1 MAGKEAK
8 GAIMKLF
15 FKVCLVSSMAL
26 GWSVALPAGR
36 IIDNGKALYSSS
48 RSWFP
53 LVGDVDGNVLHI
65 DPMSITKIDNDNWE
79 VNATSINKNNEYDPL
94 STFTYRVNCT
104 NLTIQIQGWRIGSA
118 FIENKNEFGM
128 KAANGSRRKIKPETT
143 DKYVYDFVCGINSSG
158 ERYYGL
164 ATARRSDNGLF
175 GYVLIKNNTVFIN
188 KSNKYIRKFS
198 AGIGH
203 DFFVDCN
210 KSNLLELSPN
220 NPPYFTEN
228 ASLDTTVGGVIVAKI
243 CRQSPSYLQ
252 FEETDFTV
260 PSFSSSQND
269 GPENSSGLTSGA
281 SIDDAKKKCAELGF
295 TRGTEK
301 FGNCVLKVSR

>member
-1 MAGKEAK
+1 VAGKEAK

-15 FKVCLVSSMAL
+15 FKVCLAASMAL

-36 IIDNGKALYSSS
+36 IGDNGTALYSSS

-53 LVGDVDGNVLHI
+53 LINDTSGNVFHI
-65 DPMSITKIDNDNWE
+65 DPMSITKIDPDNWE
-79 VNATSINKNNEYDPL
+79 INTTSINQKNEYDPYNTVTL
-94 STFTYRVNCT
+94 RINCL
-104 NLTIQIQGWRIGSA
+104 NLTIQTQGWRIGVA
-118 FIENKNEFGM
+118 FIENKTAIGL
-128 KAANGSRRKIKPETT
+128 KAANSTRRKVKSGTI
-143 DKYVYDFVCGINSSG
+143 DKFIYDFVCGVSDSG
-158 ERYYGL
+158 DIYYGL
-164 ATARRSDNGLF
+164 ATSKMLDNSSF
-175 GYVLIKNNTVFIN
+175 GYVLIKNNKFFIN
-188 KSNKYIRKFS
+188 KNNKHIRKFS

-210 KSNLLELSPN
+210 KSNLLEVTQSA
-220 NPPYFTEN
+220 PPYFTEN

-260 PSFSSSQND
+260 PAFSNSQND

>member
-15 FKVCLVSSMAL
+15 FKVCLAASMAL

-36 IIDNGKALYSSS
+36 IGDNGTALYSSS

-53 LVGDVDGNVLHI
+53 LINDTNGNVIHI
-65 DPMSITKIDNDNWE
+65 DPMSITKIDPDNWE
-79 VNATSINKNNEYDPL
+79 INTTSINQKNQYDPYNTVTL
-94 STFTYRVNCT
+94 RINCL
-104 NLTIQIQGWRIGSA
+104 NLTIQTQGWRIGGA
-118 FIENKNEFGM
+118 FIENKTAIGL
-128 KAANGSRRKIKPETT
+128 KAANSTRRKIKSGTI
-143 DKYVYDFVCGINSSG
+143 DKFLYDFVCGTRASG
-158 ERYYGL
+158 ETYYGL
-164 ATARRSDNGLF
+164 ATARKSDSGLF

-228 ASLDTTVGGVIVAKI
+228 AFLDTTVGGVIVAKI

-260 PSFSSSQND
+260 PVFSNSQND

-295 TRGTEK
+295 TPGTEK